1 MEYKR
6 DLANPL
12 APTFGGPGD
21 RKRKKKKF
29 KPKNVRKAH
38 SRKKMKKICVG
49 GRCGA

>member
-21 RKRKKKKF
+21 RMRKKKKF